1 MSKKDTY
8 REDLDY
14 LIKFNDKNGITA
26 REKHEVLKE
35 FNQEELIVAVL
46 DLGDTLAEISKS
58 LGKMQDEISLIRRQ
72 MRK

>member
-1 MSKKDTY
+1 M
-8 REDLDY
+8 
-14 LIKFNDKNGITA
+14 
-26 REKHEVLKE
+26 
-35 FNQEELIVAVL
+35 AVL

>member
-1 MSKKDTY
+1 MRRDSYK
-8 REDLDY
+8 ENLDY

-26 REKHEVLKE
+26 REKYEVLKQ
-35 FNQEELIVAVL
+35 FNQEQLICAVL